1 MRFPPITGNWGLK
14 VLALVLAIVTY
25 YALKQA
31 PPRSGEHDATRIFQY
46 R

>member
-1 MRFPPITGNWGLK
+1 MKLPLITDNWGLK
-14 VLALVLAIVTY
+14 VLALILAIVTY

-31 PPRSGEHDATRIFQY
+31 PSHPGDNDDKRIFQY

>member
-31 PPRSGEHDATRIFQY
+31 PSRPGENDDKRIFQS